1 MLIKALV
8 QEKQLLLCHLKKIAE
23 YRLPLKDSNLLPKQ
37 TSSEGIDEKGKMT
50 QFTLCCAIQ
59 IETRSTPPLP
69 TRNIVYPQD

>member
-8 QEKQLLLCHLKKIAE
+8 QEKQLLCHLKKIAE

-37 TSSEGIDEKGKMT
+37 TNSEGIDEKGKMT

-69 TRNIVYPQD
+69 TRNIVYRQD